1 MMLLNALYHV
11 IWNPIPC
18 YLESCSNLTGTSFQ
32 LIWNT
37 VPSKQNQGVLL

>member
-11 IWNPIPC
+11 IWNSIPFH
-18 YLESCSNLTGTSFQ
+18 LEPCSILSGTSFQ

-37 VPSKQNQGVLL
+37 VPSKQNQGILL

>member
-1 MMLLNALYHV
+1 MMLLNTLYHV
-11 IWNPIPC
+11 IWNPIPFH
-18 YLESCSNLTGTSFQ
+18 LESCSILSGTLFQ